1 MKVSNKLVLQAS
13 ILACSMVNLP
23 VAFAEEA
30 APAAVVAAA
39 PAEAAPPYTLSFN
52 LGTYSNY
59 MFRGVAISDG
69 PALQGGIDF
78 AHSSGFYAGT
88 WFSNIE
94 ANLNYGNHL
103 ETDWY
108 AGYAYTFANGIGL
121 NAMGNYY
128 WYPDGNRTLIN
139 KKEDAFE
146 ASIGVSY
153 KWLTYTYFDVLT
165 DYYGAAPNSK
175 NAKYHE
181 LKAAYKLPVGDL
193 NLLVK
198 VGYADIPKTAGNAS
212 QGDYTIALSR
222 DFSLPGA
229 SKPIEG
235 FNAGAMLTDTFNVK
249 DQGYYVSG
257 DRDTN
262 ERQLT
267 FYIKRTW

>member
-59 MFRGVAISDG
+59 MFRGVALSDG

-94 ANLNYGNHL
+94 ADLNYGNHL
-103 ETDWY
+103 ETEWY

-165 DYYGAAPNSK
+165 DYYGAASNSK

-198 VGYADIPKTAGNAS
+198 VGYADIPKNAGNLN

-235 FNAGAMLTDTFNVK
+235 FNAGAMLTDTFSVK
-249 DQGYYVSG
+249 DQSLYVSG
-257 DRDTN
+257 TRDTN
-262 ERQLT
+262 DRQLT